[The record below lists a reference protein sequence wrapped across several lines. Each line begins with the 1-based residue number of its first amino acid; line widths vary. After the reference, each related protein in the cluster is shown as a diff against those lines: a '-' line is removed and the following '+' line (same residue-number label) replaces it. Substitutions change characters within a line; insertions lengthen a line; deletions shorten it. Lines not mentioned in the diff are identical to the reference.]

1 MTVSLKEQEEL
12 FLAIGSKLQ
21 KRMEAFVIGGSAMLY
36 YKIKV
41 TTKDIDLVLN
51 NKKDRDLLLEI
62 LNGLGFQKRATRMLY
77 FEKKNVPVLMQRGE
91 ERTDLFY
98 DKVIDFKFSDS
109 IKERVT
115 ASYEYGNLTVKVISP
130 EDIILLKCAT
140 ERAGDRLDAVSLTKI
155 KNIDWNIIIEEAIV
169 QMNMIGDI
177 IPLSLYDF
185 MYELKEDLK
194 ADIDQGVINKL
205 GDIAEKHL
213 KEKIKSD
220 KHIKVTRFKK
230 KT

>member
-1 MTVSLKEQEEL
+1 
-12 FLAIGSKLQ
+12 
-21 KRMEAFVIGGSAMLY
+21 
-36 YKIKV
+36 
-41 TTKDIDLVLN
+41 
-51 NKKDRDLLLEI
+51 
-62 LNGLGFQKRATRMLY
+62 
-77 FEKKNVPVLMQRGE
+77 
-91 ERTDLFY
+91 
-98 DKVIDFKFSDS
+98 
-109 IKERVT
+109 
-115 ASYEYGNLTVKVISP
+115 
-130 EDIILLKCAT
+130 
-140 ERAGDRLDAVSLTKI
+140 
-155 KNIDWNIIIEEAIV
+155 
-169 QMNMIGDI
+169 MNMIGDI

>member
-205 GDIAEKHL
+205 GDIAENHL
-213 KEKIKSD
+213 NEKIKSD